1 MWLWLDGC
9 LCMGIRQWERWKR
22 GQVLSR
28 QRLPLYKECVFC
40 GFSGQEI
47 VTCSRYFSRPCTA
60 GKICKEVKQKKTGD
74 EGNCPVFPHLLA

>member
-40 GFSGQEI
+40 GFSGQRNCHLFEI
-47 VTCSRYFSRPCTA
+47 FFPAVYGRENLQRSEA
-60 GKICKEVKQKKTGD
+60 KKD
-74 EGNCPVFPHLLA
+74 WR